1 VKEAMFSMIQNYIY
15 EAEVLDLFS
24 GSGALALESISRG
37 AKKAIICDKSKKAIQ
52 IIKKNIQKTHFDN
65 EIQIVNKDYK
75 KALEELKNK
84 KFDIIFL
91 DPPYKTDFGKEAIKI
106 ILKNEM
112 LEEDGIMI
120 FETDKED
127 TYIESTK
134 ELAKV
139 IGIRKY
145 GRVKLILLC
154 RKESM

>member
-1 VKEAMFSMIQNYIY
+1 MFSMIQNYIY

-134 ELAKV
+134 D

>member
-1 VKEAMFSMIQNYIY
+1 MFSMIQNYIY

-37 AKKAIICDKSKKAIQ
+37 AKKAIICDNSKKAIQ

>member
-1 VKEAMFSMIQNYIY
+1 MFSMIQNYIY